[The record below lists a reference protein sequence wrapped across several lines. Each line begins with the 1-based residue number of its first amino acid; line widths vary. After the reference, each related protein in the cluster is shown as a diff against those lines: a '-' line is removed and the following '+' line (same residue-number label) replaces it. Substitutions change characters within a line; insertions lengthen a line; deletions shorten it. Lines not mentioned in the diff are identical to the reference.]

1 MKQIYQHCSPPQVIF
16 NPAAACQAPRS
27 GASLKDEADQGGAGS
42 HDLTFRTSICWYQ
55 KEEAVLTASSKQS
68 RLSCHHVFSCST
80 VSQMGGGWGGAFVCV
95 CVCIRIIGKWWG
107 DRAFA
112 RDAFSTDNEKDHQM
126 ESSKH
131 RNLSTRGS
139 MKWSVPLGMAD
150 TASQQAEG
158 SGEPFSCA
166 APEKHD
172 FYGTRTVD
180 CVWWEPWMQAE
191 KTSQGASLEMILI
204 GRMSPERGWTESHAS
219 IKHFRFSTL
228 ETCTLMYLNA
238 GSVLLFHCGHSW
250 LLVWGLQG

>member
-80 VSQMGGGWGGAFVCV
+80 VPQMGGGGGGAFVCV

-112 RDAFSTDNEKDHQM
+112 WDAFSTDNEKDHQM

-180 CVWWEPWMQAE
+180 AGRENFTGDFIRNDYLTWYWSDVCLLREDELKATLPSNTFGLVPLRPVPWC
-191 KTSQGASLEMILI
+191 TLTLDLCC
-204 GRMSPERGWTESHAS
+204 
-219 IKHFRFSTL
+219 FSTAD
-228 ETCTLMYLNA
+228 TLD
-238 GSVLLFHCGHSW
+238 C
-250 LLVWGLQG
+250 